1 MILLA
6 GNHGNWKQ
14 WSKVIQW
21 ISGQSRL
28 MGSPLTISKLCGF
41 GNKRD
46 WKKLNTEGAVD
57 KCYKDQEAVELFRKA
72 LEHKGVKKYS
82 ADVRKNLTLLI
93 DANPI
98 ESASGFIAGIEDM
111 IRYHAQ
117 VGYKSVWVVGTG
129 DSYKVD

>member
-1 MILLA
+1 ME
-6 GNHGNWKQ
+6 
-14 WSKVIQW
+14 
-21 ISGQSRL
+21 QSNPVDIRAKSANGVSVDDFQIVRL
-28 MGSPLTISKLCGF
+28 WEQA
-41 GNKRD
+41 D